1 LELKRKLKKEKGIII
16 EIAMESKRS
25 FWSDAEVTE
34 LLGLVKENNMLSE
47 LDGKT
52 KRNNLVYRGLA
63 ESMKAKNMIKSGDQI
78 KTKLRM
84 LKKSYFEVKRSNA
97 VSGTA
102 KKTCTHFEELE
113 KMYGTRPVS
122 QTVGV
127 DTSEEG
133 FVAIDG
139 FDDLANEV
147 FTETE
152 EIDESSSTVDAPELL
167 LETSMRRSRQTSSKH
182 IHSH

>member
-1 LELKRKLKKEKGIII
+1 LELKRKLKKEKGITI

-34 LLGLVKENNMLSE
+34 LLGLVKKNNMLSE
-47 LDGKT
+47 LDGKI

-84 LKKSYFEVKRSNA
+84 LKKSYFKVKRSNA

-167 LETSMRRSRQTSSKH
+167 VETSMRRSRQTSSKH
-182 IHSH
+182 IHFH